1 MSTTITG
8 LPAMKKAKD
17 RKPESMI
24 LLCYCVERMNH
35 SLYSGREIT
44 QEAVEANYKLIQRVD
59 GLKEAME
66 ARMKAQG
73 IKTEAAE

>member
-1 MSTTITG
+1 VSTAIAG

-44 QEAVEANYKLIQRVD
+44 EEAMVANHKLIQRVD

-73 IKTEAAE
+73 IENVG